1 MRRVSRSVP
10 VRRGSSDSSE
20 SNGGTVIRRISRNPR
35 RWAGWR
41 LDLERME
48 PAESPPIVLGLV
60 AVIILVL
67 ANAFFVAAEFA
78 LVGARRTRLD
88 EMARAGDRKARLARR
103 AVQSLDRYIS
113 ATQLG
118 ITLASLG
125 LGWIGEPAL
134 AGLIGGAF
142 AWLPAPLSVI
152 ATHGVASAIAFII
165 ITILHIILGELVPK
179 AIALLYPEVVSSWL
193 AAPLIGFA
201 WVMAMPIALLNGTA
215 NRLLRAL
222 GIDPPGESER
232 LHSPEEIRM
241 LVEQS
246 TEGGSLLRE
255 DARLLEGVFEFSE
268 KTAQEVMTPRTQ
280 MAALEA
286 DLTVEAAADQVAITG
301 RSRYPA
307 FTESLDEIIGVVHA
321 KDILGALRSRPGQT
335 IRTIMRPPLFVPG
348 TREVEDVLAD
358 MKRLKTHLAI
368 VLDEYG
374 GTAGL
379 VTMEDLLEEI
389 VGPIYDE
396 HDPQDRVG
404 PTDGAPRLEGSLP
417 ISEFN
422 AQFDT
427 ALDDTDYTTIGGY
440 IFGQLGRLPRVGDR
454 VTVGPFTLE
463 VVEMEG
469 RRVKTVRVHAERPQ
483 EAAPKPA

>member
-1 MRRVSRSVP
+1 MQESQP
-10 VRRGSSDSSE
+10 GSI
-20 SNGGTVIRRISRNPR
+20 GL
-35 RWAGWR
+35 R
-41 LDLERME
+41 LL
-48 PAESPPIVLGLV
+48 AVVVLV
-60 AVIILVL
+60 V

-88 EMARAGDRKARLARR
+88 ELARSGDGKARLARR

-125 LGWIGEPAL
+125 LGWIGEPSL
-134 AGLIGGAF
+134 AGLIDGAF
-142 AWLPAPLSVI
+142 DWLPGRLGAL

-179 AIALLYPEVVSSWL
+179 ALALLHPEVVSGWV

-201 WVMAMPIALLNGTA
+201 WIMAWPIALLNGTA
-215 NRLLRAL
+215 NRLLRL
-222 GIDPPGESER
+222 MGISPPGEHER

-246 TEGGSLLRE
+246 TEGGSLLQE

-280 MAALEA
+280 MVALGASLSLE
-286 DLTVEAAADQVAITG
+286 DAADEVAVAR
-301 RSRYPA
+301 RSRYPVY
-307 FTESLDEIIGVVHA
+307 TESLDEIVGVVHA
-321 KDILGALRSRPGQT
+321 KDILTALRARPHDT
-335 IRTIMRPPLFVPG
+335 LRAIMRPPLFVPG

-358 MKRLKTHLAI
+358 MKRLKTHLAV

-389 VGPIYDE
+389 VGAIYDE
-396 HDPQDRVG
+396 YDPQDR
-404 PTDGAPRLEGSLP
+404 PAPAESAALLDGALP
-417 ISEFN
+417 ITEFN
-422 AQFDT
+422 SKHDA
-427 ALDDTDYTTIGGY
+427 ALDDADYTTLGGY
-440 IFGQLGRLPRVGDR
+440 VFGQLGRLPRPGDR
-454 VTVGPFTLE
+454 VTVGPHVFE
-463 VVEMEG
+463 VVEMDG
-469 RRVKTVRVHAERPQ
+469 RRVKSLRLHTAPTAGVER
-483 EAAPKPA
+483 AGGATARDHG

>member
-1 MRRVSRSVP
+1 
-10 VRRGSSDSSE
+10 
-20 SNGGTVIRRISRNPR
+20 
-35 RWAGWR
+35 
-41 LDLERME
+41 ME
-48 PAESPPIVLGLV
+48 PSVSPSIGLGLA
-60 AVIILVL
+60 AVVVLVL

-88 EMARAGDRKARLARR
+88 EMASAGDGKARLARR

-142 AWLPAPLSVI
+142 AWLPKSLA
-152 ATHGVASAIAFII
+152 AIAFII

-179 AIALLYPEVVSSWL
+179 ALALIYPEEVSRWV
-193 AAPLIGFA
+193 AAPLIGFGWIMA
-201 WVMAMPIALLNGTA
+201 WPIALLNGTA
-215 NRLLRAL
+215 NWLLRRM
-222 GIDPPGESER
+222 GISPPGEHER

-246 TEGGSLLRE
+246 TEGGSLLKE

-280 MAALEA
+280 MIALASGLSVE
-286 DLTVEAAADQVAITG
+286 EAADEVAQAR
-301 RSRYPA
+301 RSRYPVYLD
-307 FTESLDEIIGVVHA
+307 SLDEIVGVVHA
-321 KDILGALRSRPGQT
+321 KDILTALRARPHETVQA
-335 IRTIMRPPLFVPG
+335 IMRPPLFVPG

-358 MKRLKTHLAI
+358 MKRLKTHLAV

-396 HDPQDRVG
+396 YDPQDRPG
-404 PTDGAPRLEGSLP
+404 PGDGAARLDGALP
-417 ISEFN
+417 ITEFN
-422 AQFDT
+422 TKFDA
-427 ALDDTDYTTIGGY
+427 ALDDADYTTLGGY
-440 IFGQLGRLPRVGDR
+440 VFGQLGRLPRPGDR
-454 VTVGPFTLE
+454 VTVGPHTFE
-463 VVEMEG
+463 VVEMDG
-469 RRVKTVRVHAERPQ
+469 RRVRSLRLHT
-483 EAAPKPA
+483 AAPVEVEQAPKANA

>member
-1 MRRVSRSVP
+1 M
-10 VRRGSSDSSE
+10 
-20 SNGGTVIRRISRNPR
+20 
-35 RWAGWR
+35 W
-41 LDLERME
+41 
-48 PAESPPIVLGLV
+48 LGLL
-60 AVIILVL
+60 AVVILVL

-88 EMARAGDRKARLARR
+88 EMARAGDGKARLARR

-134 AGLIGGAF
+134 AGLIEGAF
-142 AWLPAPLSVI
+142 RWMPDPLNTI

-179 AIALLYPEVVSSWL
+179 AVALLYPEQVSAWL
-193 AAPLIGFA
+193 AAPLMGFA
-201 WVMAMPIALLNGTA
+201 WLMAGPIAVLNGTA
-215 NRLLRAL
+215 NRLLRIL
-222 GIDPPGESER
+222 GIDPPGDTER

-246 TEGGSLLRE
+246 TEGGSMLQE

-280 MAALEA
+280 IAALNA
-286 DLTVEAAADQVAITG
+286 DLTVEEAADQVAVYG
-301 RSRYPA
+301 RSRYPVY
-307 FTESLDEIIGVVHA
+307 TDSLDEIAGVVLA
-321 KDILGALRSRPGQT
+321 KDILAALRARPGQS
-335 IRTIMRPPLFVPG
+335 IRIIMRPPLFVPG

-396 HDPQDRVG
+396 YDPQDRVG
-404 PTDGAPRLEGSLP
+404 PSDGAPRLDGSLP

-422 AQFDT
+422 AQFG
-427 ALDDTDYTTIGGY
+427 ANLDDTDYTTIGGY
-440 IFGQLGRLPRVGDR
+440 IFGQLGRLPRPGDR
-454 VTVGPFTLE
+454 VSVGPFTFE

-469 RRVKTVRVHAERPQ
+469 RRVKTVRLH
-483 EAAPKPA
+483 APKPEEDTASKPA

>member
-1 MRRVSRSVP
+1 MLRLSDMEQSQP
-10 VRRGSSDSSE
+10 GSI
-20 SNGGTVIRRISRNPR
+20 GL
-35 RWAGWR
+35 R
-41 LDLERME
+41 LL
-48 PAESPPIVLGLV
+48 AVVVLV
-60 AVIILVL
+60 V

-78 LVGARRTRLD
+78 LVSARRTRIEALI
-88 EMARAGDRKARLARR
+88 RQGDRKAKAVR
-103 AVQSLDRYIS
+103 AAQQDLYRQLS
-113 ATQLG
+113 AAQLG
-118 ITLASLG
+118 ITVASILLGFVAEDTVAYFFRQWLASLPTWLAF
-125 LGWIGEPAL
+125 LGR
-134 AGLIGGAF
+134 AGVA
-142 AWLPAPLSVI
+142 SVI
-152 ATHGVASAIAFII
+152 ALSLISF
-165 ITILHIILGELVPK
+165 LHVVFGEQAPK
-179 AIALLYPEVVSSWL
+179 AVAITHPEAVSRWVATPLLIFSWITRP
-193 AAPLIGFA
+193 ATG
-201 WVMAMPIALLNGTA
+201 LLNSSA
-215 NRLLRAL
+215 NWLIRLM
-222 GIDPPGESER
+222 GIKGASPELER
-232 LHSPEEIRM
+232 IHSPEEIRM

-246 TEGGSLLRE
+246 EEGGSLQQE

-307 FTESLDEIIGVVHA
+307 YTESLDEIIGVVHA

-335 IRTIMRPPLFVPG
+335 IRTILRPPLFVPG

-404 PTDGAPRLEGSLP
+404 PTDGAPRIDGSMP

-422 AQFDT
+422 SQFDAT
-427 ALDDTDYTTIGGY
+427 LDDTDYTTIGGY

-454 VTVGPFTLE
+454 VTVGPWTFE

-469 RRVKTVRVHAERPQ
+469 RRVKMVRLHTNKPE
-483 EAAPKPA
+483 ETAAPKPA

>member
-1 MRRVSRSVP
+1 
-10 VRRGSSDSSE
+10 
-20 SNGGTVIRRISRNPR
+20 
-35 RWAGWR
+35 
-41 LDLERME
+41 ME
-48 PAESPPIVLGLV
+48 PAESPSILLGLS
-60 AVIILVL
+60 AVVVLVL
-67 ANAFFVAAEFA
+67 ANAFFVSAEFA
-78 LVGARRTRLD
+78 LVRSRRTRLD
-88 EMARAGDRKARLARR
+88 ELARAGDGKARLARR
-103 AVQSLDRYIS
+103 AGQSLDRYIS

-134 AGLIGGAF
+134 ASLIRGGF
-142 AWLPAPLSVI
+142 RWLPVAAEAI
-152 ATHGVASAIAFII
+152 ATHATASIVAFII
-165 ITILHIILGELVPK
+165 ITVLHIILGELVPK
-179 AIALLYPEVVSSWL
+179 ALALLYPEQVSRGG
-193 AAPLIGFA
+193 AAPLMGFA
-201 WVMAMPIALLNGTA
+201 WGMSLPIPILNGSS
-215 NRLLRAL
+215 NRLLRL
-222 GIDPPGESER
+222 MRINPPGETER
-232 LHSPEEIRM
+232 LHSPEELRM

-246 TEGGSLLRE
+246 TEGGSLLQE

-307 FTESLDEIIGVVHA
+307 YVDSLDEIIGVVHA
-321 KDILGALRSRPGQT
+321 KDILGALRSRAGQT
-335 IRTIMRPPLFVPG
+335 IRTILRPPLFVPG

-396 HDPQDRVG
+396 HDPQVG
-404 PTDGAPRLEGSLP
+404 VDETDGAPRIDGSMP

-422 AQFDT
+422 SQFDAT
-427 ALDDTDYTTIGGY
+427 LDDTDYTTIGGY
-440 IFGQLGRLPRVGDR
+440 IFG
-454 VTVGPFTLE
+454 
-463 VVEMEG
+463 
-469 RRVKTVRVHAERPQ
+469 
-483 EAAPKPA
+483 

>member
-1 MRRVSRSVP
+1 
-10 VRRGSSDSSE
+10 
-20 SNGGTVIRRISRNPR
+20 
-35 RWAGWR
+35 
-41 LDLERME
+41 ME
-48 PAESPPIVLGLV
+48 PSESPPIFLGLV
-60 AVIILVL
+60 AVVVLVL

-78 LVGARRTRLD
+78 LVGARKTRLD
-88 EMARAGDRKARLARR
+88 EMGRSGDRKARLARR

-134 AGLIGGAF
+134 AGLIENGF
-142 AWLPAPLSVI
+142 SWLPGSVATI
-152 ATHGVASAIAFII
+152 ATHGVASAIAFMI

-179 AIALLYPEVVSSWL
+179 AISLLYPEMVSSWL
-193 AAPLIGFA
+193 AAPLMGFA
-201 WVMAMPIALLNGTA
+201 WVMAGPIYVLNGTA
-215 NRLLRAL
+215 NRLLNAL
-222 GIDPPGESER
+222 GINPPGETER

-246 TEGGSLLRE
+246 TEGGSLGGQ

-280 MAALEA
+280 IAALNA
-286 DLTVEAAADQVAITG
+286 DLTVEAAADQVAVYG
-301 RSRYPA
+301 RSRYPVY
-307 FTESLDEIIGVVHA
+307 TESLDEIIGVVHA
-321 KDILGALRSRPGQT
+321 KDILTALRSRPGQT
-335 IRTIMRPPLFVPG
+335 IRIIMRSPLFVPG

-358 MKRLKTHLAI
+358 MKRLKNHLAI

-389 VGPIYDE
+389 VGPIFDE
-396 HDPQDRVG
+396 HDPQDLIS
-404 PTDGAPRLEGSLP
+404 PADGAPRLDGSMT

-422 AQFDT
+422 TEIGAN
-427 ALDDTDYTTIGGY
+427 LDDTDYTTIGGY
-440 IFGQLGRLPRVGDR
+440 IFGQLGRLPRPGDR
-454 VTVGPFTLE
+454 VSVGPFTFE
-463 VVEMEG
+463 VIEMEG
-469 RRVKTVRVHAERPQ
+469 RRVKTIRLHGHKPE
-483 EAAPKPA
+483 EAPLSKPG

>member
-1 MRRVSRSVP
+1 
-10 VRRGSSDSSE
+10 
-20 SNGGTVIRRISRNPR
+20 
-35 RWAGWR
+35 
-41 LDLERME
+41 ME
-48 PAESPPIVLGLV
+48 PAESPPILIGLL
-60 AVIILVL
+60 AVVVLVL

-88 EMARAGDRKARLARR
+88 EMARAGNRKARLARR

-134 AGLIGGAF
+134 AGLIENGF
-142 AWLPAPLSVI
+142 SWLPAPMATITTHAVASVI
-152 ATHGVASAIAFII
+152 AFMI

-179 AIALLYPEVVSSWL
+179 AISLLYPEVVSTWL
-193 AAPLIGFA
+193 AAPLMGFA
-201 WVMAMPIALLNGTA
+201 WIMAGPIAVLNGTA
-215 NRLLRAL
+215 NRLLRVL
-222 GIDPPGESER
+222 GIDPPGEHER

-246 TEGGSLLRE
+246 TEGGSLGGQ

-268 KTAQEVMTPRTQ
+268 KTAQDVMTPRTQ
-280 MAALEA
+280 MAALDA
-286 DLTVEAAADQVAITG
+286 DLLVEEAADQVAIHG
-301 RSRYPA
+301 RSRYPVY
-307 FTESLDEIIGVVHA
+307 TESLDDIVGVVHA
-321 KDILGALRSRPGQT
+321 KDILAALRSKPGQT
-335 IRTIMRPPLFVPG
+335 IRTVMRPPLFVPG

-396 HDPQDRVG
+396 HDPQDRPGSDDGG
-404 PTDGAPRLEGSLP
+404 PQLDGSLP

-422 AQFDT
+422 SQYGA

-440 IFGQLGRLPRVGDR
+440 IFGQLGRLPRAGDR
-454 VTVGPFTLE
+454 VTVGPSIFE
-463 VVEMEG
+463 VIEMDG
-469 RRVKTVRVHAERPQ
+469 RRVKTVRLHSVKPEDAT
-483 EAAPKPA
+483 AAAKPG

>member
-1 MRRVSRSVP
+1 M
-10 VRRGSSDSSE
+10 
-20 SNGGTVIRRISRNPR
+20 N
-35 RWAGWR
+35 
-41 LDLERME
+41 
-48 PAESPPIVLGLV
+48 PAESRRIVFGLL
-60 AVIILVL
+60 AVIVLVL
-67 ANAFFVAAEFA
+67 ANAFFVAAEFS
-78 LVGARRTRLD
+78 LVSARRTRLD
-88 EMARAGDRKARLARR
+88 EMAQAGNGKARLARR
-103 AVQSLDRYIS
+103 AVQSLGRYIS

-134 AGLIGGAF
+134 AGLIRGWF
-142 AWLPAPLSVI
+142 TFLPSTLAVV
-152 ATHGVASAIAFII
+152 ATHGVASALAFII

-179 AIALLYPEVVSSWL
+179 AVALVYPETVTTWL
-193 AAPLIGFA
+193 TPPLMGFA
-201 WVMAMPIALLNGTA
+201 WVMSGPIALLYGTA

-222 GIDPPGESER
+222 GINPPGETER

-246 TEGGSLLRE
+246 QEGGSLLQQ

-286 DLTVEAAADQVAITG
+286 DLTVEEAADQVAIHG
-301 RSRYPA
+301 RSRYPVY
-307 FTESLDEIIGVVHA
+307 TESLDDIIGVVHA
-321 KDILGALRSRPGQT
+321 KDILAALRSRPGQT
-335 IRTIMRPPLFVPG
+335 IRVVMRPPLFVPG

-396 HDPQDRVG
+396 HDPQDRPG
-404 PTDGAPRLEGSLP
+404 PEDGGPQLDGSMP

-422 AQFDT
+422 SHYGA
-427 ALDDTDYTTIGGY
+427 ALDDSDYTTIGGY
-440 IFGQLGRLPRVGDR
+440 IFGHLGRLPRIGDR
-454 VTVGPFTLE
+454 VTVGPFTFE
-463 VVEMEG
+463 VIEMDG
-469 RRVKTVRVHAERPQ
+469 RRVKTVRLHSVRP
-483 EAAPKPA
+483 EDATAAAKPG